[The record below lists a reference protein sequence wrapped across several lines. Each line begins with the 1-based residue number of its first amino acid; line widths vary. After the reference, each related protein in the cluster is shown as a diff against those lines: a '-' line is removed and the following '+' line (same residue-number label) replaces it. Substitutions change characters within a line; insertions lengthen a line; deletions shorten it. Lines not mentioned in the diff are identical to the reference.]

1 MSEFLKDLNQ
11 VDTAQQ
17 LSLLISYLSVLQ
29 DGRAKPDTKGSNGG
43 WIREC
48 VYNIEEIEEVKRKI
62 NQIMGIHIQAKPY
75 QIQDMQ
81 TKKTYVYN
89 R

>member
-11 VDTAQQ
+11 LDTAQQ
-17 LSLLISYLSVLQ
+17 LHLLINYLAVLQ
-29 DGRAKPDTKGSNGG
+29 DGRAKPDTKGNGG

-48 VYNIEEIEEVKRKI
+48 VYNIDEIEEVKKRI
-62 NQIMGIHIQAKPY
+62 NQIMGIHIPAKPY

-81 TKKTYVYN
+81 TKKTYLYN
-89 R
+89 K